1 MTQNIFLQ
9 NKKSVIIHRYRR
21 PYKMFQMV
29 YMCDAFSETD
39 VFLFQSVLPNEPG
52 CFTWARTTHSLW
64 EAIHEVPEHLGR
76 VQLQFGNI
84 SFSIFNIFLT
94 NIV

>member
-1 MTQNIFLQ
+1 
-9 NKKSVIIHRYRR
+9 
-21 PYKMFQMV
+21 
-29 YMCDAFSETD
+29 MCDTFSETD

-52 CFTWARTTHSLW
+52 CFTWARTTHLLW
-64 EAIHEVPEHLGR
+64 ETIREVPEHLGR

-94 NIV
+94 NIVYFKDVKIIGQFPVAHFL